1 MQRMLLED
9 AGFEVESCDDGQVA
23 LDRAQAET
31 FDVVVSGLN
40 NAGVS
45 GFDLCA
51 ALRANPAYHNVA
63 IILAT
68 ADPDPELA
76 RRASECGARALVRK
90 GTLSDERLSEVLG
103 SQLAA

>member
-1 MQRMLLED
+1 MQTSPNCRLTVPKARLSTSSLRAILL
-9 AGFEVESCDDGQVA
+9 
-23 LDRAQAET
+23 LRDR
-31 FDVVVSGLN
+31 LN

-51 ALRANPAYHNVA
+51 ALWANPAYHNVA